1 MRLSLLL
8 CLFLVLLPYLGKME
22 ELLWQSLH
30 LLLRYESF
38 LTRPAQLCAAYRAVG
53 GKTVAVLSCR
63 PKLEMEELFDAT
75 IPRLKRHKT
84 RFVFRQVLIAST
96 HLPL

>member
-1 MRLSLLL
+1 MSVAPDLN
-8 CLFLVLLPYLGKME
+8 LGCM
-22 ELLWQSLH
+22 
-30 LLLRYESF
+30 
-38 LTRPAQLCAAYRAVG
+38 QLCAAYRAVG

-84 RFVFRQVLIAST
+84 RFVFRQVS
-96 HLPL
+96 